1 MRFSSLRSSHMQ
13 GLLVLAVLAAFSA
26 RPAAAL
32 TATTSFQVTATVLK
46 ACLVST
52 PATLA
57 FGAYTASAA
66 AASTTSFNVTCTVGT
81 PYSVGLNAGNG
92 AGASVTNRLMTSPTA
107 TAGNNLLAYGLF
119 KDGTYATNWD
129 NSASGT
135 GLTGSGLPQPYTIY
149 GLVAAGQYAAAPATD
164 YADTILLTVTY

>member
-1 MRFSSLRSSHMQ
+1 MRYFSFRPPHAL
-13 GLLVLAVLAAFSA
+13 GLLVLAAMAALPL
-26 RPAAAL
+26 RPATAA
-32 TATTSFQVTATVLK
+32 TATASFQVTATVLK

-57 FGAYTASAA
+57 FGPYTASAA
-66 AASTTSFNVTCTVGT
+66 ATSTTSFNVTCTVGT

-92 AGASVTNRLMTSPTA
+92 TGASVTNRLMTSPTA
-107 TAGNNLLAYGLF
+107 TAGNNLLSYGLF
-119 KDGTYATNWD
+119 KDGTHATNWD

-135 GLTGSGLPQPYTIY
+135 GLSGNGLAQPYTVH
-149 GLVAAGQYAAAPATD
+149 GLVAAGQYAAAPAAD